1 MDAQA
6 LAEAC
11 RDAVWEHDRA
21 TRGLGVQ
28 ILAVG
33 PGTATLQMMVREDM
47 VNGLGVCHGGYV
59 ALLADSCFGYACNA
73 YNETTVA
80 SGFDVQLVAAAR
92 RGDTLTAVATELARS
107 SRTGLYDVMVHN
119 QRGERV
125 AAFRGRS
132 HTLKGRPLVEGLP
145 MGLSA
150 RG

>member
-1 MDAQA
+1 M
-6 LAEAC
+6 LF
-11 RDAVWEHDRA
+11 R
-21 TRGLGVQ
+21 
-28 ILAVG
+28 
-33 PGTATLQMMVREDM
+33 
-47 VNGLGVCHGGYV
+47 
-59 ALLADSCFGYACNA
+59 S
-73 YNETTVA
+73 
-80 SGFDVQLVAAAR
+80 
-92 RGDTLTAVATELARS
+92 TELARS